1 MPWCVINITT
11 KPHQHLT
18 IIPEG
23 TQQIYHLE
31 KRSFAP
37 AANLGKTT
45 PGSLQRPSWTGGF
58 CSVPGISPDL
68 EHFAAKGYREQLQ
81 SLGTAAG
88 NILPAQPC
96 LFCKG
101 LQQKCFCWW
110 WMWQRDRERL
120 QLRSSGCRGNRLFLQ
135 TWFPLFLSRNK
146 MLYLAPAYVLLQL
159 CMLALRLKVLG
170 ELGDDVGIQQKSLC
184 ILSRGRWLRL
194 IQQWASPKDMNSW
207 MRSPANDTMQP
218 QLFRLLPQ
226 SKVSLNASD
235 ALLQLQRN
243 KPLLERWIVSAELQ
257 CYTHK

>member
-58 CSVPGISPDL
+58 CSVSGISPDL
-68 EHFAAKGYREQLQ
+68 EHFAARGYREQLQ

-101 LQQKCFCWW
+101 LQQSASADGGCGSVT
-110 WMWQRDRERL
+110 ERGY
-120 QLRSSGCRGNRLFLQ
+120 SSG
-135 TWFPLFLSRNK
+135 P
-146 MLYLAPAYVLLQL
+146 
-159 CMLALRLKVLG
+159 
-170 ELGDDVGIQQKSLC
+170 
-184 ILSRGRWLRL
+184 
-194 IQQWASPKDMNSW
+194 
-207 MRSPANDTMQP
+207 
-218 QLFRLLPQ
+218 
-226 SKVSLNASD
+226 
-235 ALLQLQRN
+235 QLQRQQTFPADLVSSVPIKKQDVVLCN
-243 KPLLERWIVSAELQ
+243 SLCVAAALYASVKAYSAHGAGRWCRHREEKSLHPEQ
-257 CYTHK
+257 K